1 MSHRADDD
9 GGGGASVPVERVLV
23 PVSHSSTIRATVE
36 YAVEQVCP
44 SATAQAPGLIR
55 FVYVH
60 SPETAQVDP
69 RAAGT
74 QPREDAE
81 ELLGRAEVWVR
92 EDAGEHAERV
102 KIETAHLGT
111 DEYLFSPG
119 DFARTLG
126 SDAAAH
132 GIDRIVLDPEY
143 DPGAGAPFLRPL
155 AVELARDR
163 GLTIE
168 EAPVEPRARRTPLVR
183 RSSPL
188 QLGVL
193 FGLAFVFYQALAG
206 AFTVF
211 DLVTGAVSAT
221 IVAVALSRVTF
232 TRDPTW
238 NTPLRLAR
246 MALYVPY
253 LLFEIVKANIQI
265 AAVILHPRLPVE
277 PRLTTIRPAVW
288 GGLPVTTLANS
299 ITLTPGTLT
308 VRVNGPTLIVH
319 TLVPAARSDLFGGAL
334 ERAVRFLFY
343 GRRAMRIDSPRD
355 RGATE
360 ILQPADGDSRIR
372 PEGDENGG
380 GHE

>member
-9 GGGGASVPVERVLV
+9 GGGVSTPVERVLV

-36 YAVEQVCP
+36 YAVEQVLP
-44 SATAQAPGLIR
+44 GATTESPGLVR

-69 RAAGT
+69 GNAGT
-74 QPREDAE
+74 QSREDAE
-81 ELLGRAEVWVR
+81 ELLDRAEVWAR
-92 EDAGEHAERV
+92 EDAGKQFEAIAV
-102 KIETAHLGT
+102 ETAHLGT
-111 DEYLFSPG
+111 DEYLFSPD
-119 DFARTLG
+119 DFAHTLG
-126 SDAAAH
+126 RDAAEH
-132 GIDRIVLDPEY
+132 GIERIVLDPEY

-155 AVELARDR
+155 EVELTRDR
-163 GLTIE
+163 GLTVE
-168 EAPVEPRARRTPLVR
+168 EAPVEPRARRAPLVR
-183 RSSPL
+183 RSTPL

-206 AFTVF
+206 AITLF
-211 DLVTGAVSAT
+211 DFVTGAMSAT

-238 NTPLRLAR
+238 QTPVRVAR

-253 LLFEIVKANIQI
+253 LLFEIVKANILI

-277 PRLTTIRPAVW
+277 PRLTAVRPAVW

-319 TLVPAARSDLFGGAL
+319 TLVPAAREDLFDGSL

-343 GRRAMRIDSPRD
+343 GRRAMRIESPRE
-355 RGATE
+355 RGATDV
-360 ILQPADGDSRIR
+360 LQPSG
-372 PEGDENGG
+372 EKTTGTGDEAAESGG
-380 GHE
+380 EPE